1 QRRRCGARSRPA
13 PARRA
18 SPIAAPAA
26 SVPRVWP
33 FRRTFYGWAIVGAS
47 FAAVFGEVPAFGP
60 ILGVFIEPIERELG
74 WSRATISTA
83 FMIGSATGALAS
95 VVVGRLVDRHGPRV
109 VVAAGGLLIAGAL
122 LGLSTVQEPWQFWAY
137 FGLARAS
144 AIAGVELGTSVA
156 IAKWFV
162 RKRGR
167 ALGLKAVGQ
176 RLGQAVM
183 PLGIFAVMTA
193 ADWRAA
199 YVVLAG
205 LAAVLIV
212 LPSALLL
219 RRRPED
225 HGLLPDGAARQGRGA
240 EGTAD
245 PSGEVSWTL
254 AEARRTRSFWLIAVF
269 LSLTPFVQGAVNLHM
284 VVNFHDKGLA
294 PALAVSIASIFAA
307 TSALSILPIGFLL
320 ERVHVRYAGMVQ
332 ALLVLASML
341 ILLVADTYP
350 MAVAFAVVFGVGA
363 GMRNLVEVMLL
374 ANYFGRESL
383 GAIKGFTAPLRAISP
398 IGPVLAGFLRDTTG
412 TYTVAFVIFA
422 GVAVAMFVLMVFATP
437 PKRPLAGAQPR
448 A

>member
-1 QRRRCGARSRPA
+1 M
-13 PARRA
+13 
-18 SPIAAPAA
+18 
-26 SVPRVWP
+26 
-33 FRRTFYGWAIVGAS
+33 
-47 FAAVFGEVPAFGP
+47 PAFGP
-60 ILGVFIEPIERELG
+60 ILGVFVEPIERELG
-74 WSRATISTA
+74 WSRTTIATA
-83 FMIGSATGALAS
+83 FMIGSAAGALAS
-95 VVVGRLVDRHGPRV
+95 VVVGRLVDRYGPRV
-109 VVAAGGLLIAGAL
+109 VVAVGGLLIAGAL
-122 LGLSTVQEPWQFWAY
+122 LGLSTVREPWQFWAY
-137 FGLARAS
+137 FGIARGS

-167 ALGLKAVGQ
+167 ALGLKSVGQ

-183 PLGIFAVMTA
+183 PMGIFAVMTA

-199 YVVLAG
+199 YVVLAV
-205 LAAVLIV
+205 LAAVFIV
-212 LPSALLL
+212 LPSAVLL
-219 RRRPED
+219 RRQPED
-225 HGLLPDGAARQGRGA
+225 HGLLPDGAERGPQRA
-240 EGTAD
+240 VAGDPVD

-254 AEARRTRSFWLIAVF
+254 AEAKRTRTFWLIAVF

-294 PALAVSIASIFAA
+294 PALAVSIAAIFAA
-307 TSALSILPIGFLL
+307 TSAISILPIGFLL

-332 ALLVLASML
+332 AVLVLASML

-350 MAVAFAVVFGVGA
+350 TAVAFAVVFGIGA

-412 TYTVAFVIFA
+412 SYTAAFVIFA
-422 GVAVAMFVLMVFATP
+422 GVAVAMFVLMVFATQP
-437 PKRPLAGAQPR
+437 TRAQSLTERGVP